1 MLGSELQK
9 IFYGE
14 FIPPTECNVRKHRI
28 GLAGGHRYAP
38 PPKPIVVTQRER
50 NGGLNLS
57 EKKMLDFVAKA
68 GKETNA
74 VEAMAKLKMT
84 RNHCGI
90 LLSKLFELGHL
101 KRYKVKYKGTR
112 MYMYSLK
119 ENTCQ

>member
-9 IFYGE
+9 IFYGD
-14 FIPPTECNVRKHRI
+14 FVPPKEVDVRKHRI
-28 GLAGGHRYAP
+28 GLSGGHRYIP
-38 PPKPIVVTQRER
+38 PAKPMIVTQRER

-57 EKKMLDFVAKA
+57 EKKMLDYVTKV

-90 LLSKLFELGHL
+90 LLTKLFELGYL
-101 KRYKVKYKGTR
+101 KRHKIKYKGTR

-119 ENTCQ
+119 EKSCQ